1 MVAPYHFGFLRVRSS
16 VRMSDN
22 THQLPSATNSQPL
35 GIPKHVMAGEQLA
48 GDRFYKANTASEET
62 VEIVVT
68 DAF

>member
-1 MVAPYHFGFLRVRSS
+1 
-16 VRMSDN
+16 
-22 THQLPSATNSQPL
+22 
-35 GIPKHVMAGEQLA
+35 MAGEQLA